1 MDLKALDAYSVE
13 SVEKRQLYEVYNHYL
28 HYSVFVSASTRTTDV
43 PATVFLQT
51 WNEFEIDHS

>member
-13 SVEKRQLYEVYNHYL
+13 SVEKGLLYKVYNHYL
-28 HYSVFVSASTRTTDV
+28 YYYVFVSTSTRKTVV

-51 WNEFEIDHS
+51 WNEFEINPS